1 MSENLGTIE
10 YIIKADTAQLLTA
23 DKEVTKATDNMEDG
37 FGAAD
42 DAAQSL
48 SSSLGELSKIAAAVM
63 AILSVNQVSQY
74 ADAWTE
80 LNNKL
85 ANALRPNEE
94 LVDVTERVFNIT
106 QQTRSSL
113 EATASLYARLERAT
127 RQYGTSAEDL
137 VKLTTIINQG
147 FVVSGASAEEAEN
160 AIIQL
165 SQGLASGALRG
176 EEFNS
181 VNENGNRLIIA
192 LADSL
197 GVTIGQMRQLAA
209 EGKLTTDVVV
219 NGLLSQGAS
228 IGLEFA
234 KTTTTISQ
242 AMQIAGNNITKFFGE
257 SSSVKTTVAIFNT
270 AIIAMSDN
278 IGGLSAVLTA
288 VAALMGSRY
297 VGALT
302 MATTAKIK
310 AALASREQAVAENQA
325 AQAAALKATSDLRA
339 ATIAKDRALDEVRLA
354 QMMKAAAANSTSLA
368 AAEVRLSAARI
379 EAATATD
386 NYNRALAANTT
397 AQTAAT
403 AAADRAAITIR
414 TLGARALGLIG
425 GPAGLAMLAASAII
439 YFAQR
444 AKEAKDEANKLADS
458 VNELGAKFQ
467 AMSNTELAATIGKL
481 SQNLPTLSDAV
492 ADAQKEFNDA
502 EYAVKNY
509 NREIGRYGNTTRGR
523 EAAEAL
529 SGAQNRLAIATFELE
544 KAQNRLSQTQNAIN
558 IGQAT
563 LNGTMRQGLPLLQRE
578 GEEAGITA
586 GMMGKL
592 GDMINFAAKAKEKY
606 NSSSLMVMRSED
618 GDKLLSSL
626 EKQNNLLSIT
636 DKKERAVAEARQ
648 AALDAGVDAHSNQMR
663 QIEEAAAKR
672 YDLQEAD
679 SAVTKSTKE
688 GTKAV
693 DEAAQSLSRQQAALD
708 RLNTG
713 YADGSL
719 ELAKYDAVVALGNKA
734 SAEQIAKAEQQAESI
749 WKVQQATKAAA
760 EEERKRTQ
768 AGQNFTGLQGQVS
781 PVAAVDNTYAQQ
793 MAQLDEYVQ
802 LYPQKIAEAE
812 AVRAGIEDQYHQKR
826 MAAMWEEWQQQSEIN
841 NMLGSAIDSLQ
852 GGATNAIT
860 GLINGTQSLQES
872 FANIGSTILN
882 SVVSAI
888 VDMGVQ
894 YVKSLII
901 GKAMSSAAT
910 AAQIAEAGAL
920 ATAWAPAAMAASIA
934 TQGKASAIGLA
945 AYSSSMAAG
954 QALSIAGARR
964 YGGTVSAGNA
974 YRINEDGRSEIF
986 QTAGGQQAFIPNQ
999 SGKIIPADKAGGGRS
1014 FNPVMN
1020 LTINTTGGIGNEE
1033 IARLR
1038 KVWNNDMLKMMVD
1051 QSTRPNGLLQGRRK

>member
-1 MSENLGTIE
+1 MTQNVGDIE
-10 YIIKADTAQLLTA
+10 YVIKADTAQLLRA
-23 DKEVTKATDNMEDG
+23 DKEVVKATDNMQDG
-37 FGAAD
+37 FDAAD

-127 RQYGTSAEDL
+127 RQYGTSAQDL

-147 FVVSGASAEEAEN
+147 FVVSGATAEEAEN

-181 VNENGNRLIIA
+181 VNEQGNRLIVA
-192 LADSL
+192 LADSM

-219 NGLLSQGAS
+219 NGLLSQGAT
-228 IGLEFA
+228 IGAEFA

-242 AMQIAGNNITKFFGE
+242 AMQVAGNNITKFFGE

-302 MATTAKIK
+302 MATSAKISDI
-310 AALASREQAVAENQA
+310 AASRQQVVAENQA
-325 AQAAALKATSDLRA
+325 AQAALVAANSAQRKALADKEA
-339 ATIAKDRALDEVRLA
+339 ALSSLALA
-354 QMMKAAAANSTSLA
+354 QAEYNVAKGSAAEMLAMDALVAAKSRASAASLALVQAENAQATASTRAAAAARA
-368 AAEVRLSAARI
+368 ASVGFSAAGK
-379 EAATATD
+379 
-386 NYNRALAANTT
+386 ALS
-397 AQTAAT
+397 
-403 AAADRAAITIR
+403 IV
-414 TLGARALGLIG
+414 G
-425 GPAGLAMLAASAII
+425 GPAGAAMLAATAVYYFYQKVQQAKQESINFADSLDGLTSKMKEMSAVQVAAAIAKTEQSII
-439 YFAQR
+439 DQQDAIAELREEYERLEKKKTFIEQAAQIR
-444 AKEAKDEANKLADS
+444 GASAVAEDLAEANRNLAI
-458 VNELGAKFQ
+458 Q
-467 AMSNTELAATIGKL
+467 ADKVEQAENKL
-481 SQNLPTLSDAV
+481 SRTTSSLGLLR
-492 ADAQKEFNDA
+492 AQANGQF
-502 EYAVKNY
+502 
-509 NREIGRYGNTTRGR
+509 REGID
-523 EAAEAL
+523 
-529 SGAQNRLAIATFELE
+529 
-544 KAQNRLSQTQNAIN
+544 
-558 IGQAT
+558 
-563 LNGTMRQGLPLLQRE
+563 LLRRD
-578 GEEAGITA
+578 GEEASITA
-586 GMMGKL
+586 GMMGRL

-626 EKQNNLLSIT
+626 EKQNALLSVT
-636 DKKERAVAEARQ
+636 DKRERAVAEARQ

-734 SAEQIAKAEQQAESI
+734 SGEQIAKAEQQAESI
-749 WKVQQATKAAA
+749 WKIQQATKAAA

-910 AAQIAEAGAL
+910 DAQIAEAGAL

-999 SGKIIPADKAGGGRS
+999 SGKIIPADKAGGGGGVVQHIT
-1014 FNPVMN
+1014 FE
-1020 LTINTTGGIGNEE
+1020 INTTGGIDDATKAW
-1033 IARLR
+1033 IVKSMKQVALFQI
-1038 KVWNNDMLKMMVD
+1038 ND
-1051 QSTRPNGLLQGRRK
+1051 QANRPNGMIQPRRK

>member
-1 MSENLGTIE
+1 MAENVGDIE
-10 YIIKADTAQLLTA
+10 YVIKADTAQLLRA
-23 DKEVTKATDNMEDG
+23 DKQVRDITDGMEGGFNRADKAASSLTSS
-37 FGAAD
+37 FS
-42 DAAQSL
+42 SL
-48 SSSLGELSKIAAAVM
+48 SRVATSLM
-63 AILSVNQVSQY
+63 AILSVQQVAQY
-74 ADAWTE
+74 ADAWTT

-85 ANALRPNEE
+85 ANALRPSEQ

-106 QQTRSSL
+106 QQTRGSL
-113 EATASLYARLERAT
+113 DATASLYARLERAT
-127 RQYGTSAEDL
+127 REYGTSADDL
-137 VKLTTIINQG
+137 AKLTTIINQG
-147 FVVSGASAEEAEN
+147 FVVSGATAQEAEN

-181 VNENGNRLIIA
+181 VNEQGNRLIVA
-192 LADSL
+192 LADSM
-197 GVTIGQMRQLAA
+197 GVGIGQMRQMAA
-209 EGKLTTDVVV
+209 AGKLTTDVVV
-219 NGLLSQGAS
+219 NGLLSQGVT
-228 IGLEFA
+228 IGNEFA
-234 KTTTTISQ
+234 NTTTTISQ
-242 AMQIAGNNITKFFGE
+242 ALQVAGNNITKFFGE
-257 SSSVKTTVAIFNT
+257 NSTVKTGTAIFND
-270 AIIAMSDN
+270 AIISVSEN
-278 IGGLSAVLTA
+278 IGALSAILTG
-288 VAALMGSRY
+288 VAAVMGSRY

-302 MATTAKIK
+302 MATSAKI
-310 AALASREQAVAENQA
+310 ADIAASRQQVAADNQT
-325 AQAAALKATSDLRA
+325 AQAALIAANSVQRKALADKDA
-339 ATIAKDRALDEVRLA
+339 ALSSLALA
-354 QMMKAAAANSTSLA
+354 QAEYNVAKGSAAEMLAMDALVAAKSRASAASLALVQAENAQASASTRAAAAARA
-368 AAEVRLSAARI
+368 ASVGFSAAGK
-379 EAATATD
+379 
-386 NYNRALAANTT
+386 ALS
-397 AQTAAT
+397 
-403 AAADRAAITIR
+403 IV
-414 TLGARALGLIG
+414 G
-425 GPAGLAMLAASAII
+425 GPAGAAMLAATAVYYFYQKVQQAKQESINFADSLDGLTSKMKEMSAVQVAAAIAKTEQSII
-439 YFAQR
+439 DQQDAIAELREEYERLEKKKTFIEQAAQIR
-444 AKEAKDEANKLADS
+444 GASAVAEDLAEANRNLAI
-458 VNELGAKFQ
+458 Q
-467 AMSNTELAATIGKL
+467 ADKVEQAENKL
-481 SQNLPTLSDAV
+481 SRTTSSLGLLR
-492 ADAQKEFNDA
+492 AQANGQF
-502 EYAVKNY
+502 
-509 NREIGRYGNTTRGR
+509 REGID
-523 EAAEAL
+523 
-529 SGAQNRLAIATFELE
+529 
-544 KAQNRLSQTQNAIN
+544 
-558 IGQAT
+558 
-563 LNGTMRQGLPLLQRE
+563 LLRRD

-802 LYPQKIAEAE
+802 LYPQRIAEAE

-841 NMLGSAIDSLQ
+841 SMLGAAVDSLQ

-872 FANIGSTILN
+872 LANIGTTILN
-882 SVVSAI
+882 SVVGGF
-888 VDMGVQ
+888 VQMGVEW
-894 YVKSLII
+894 VKSQLM
-901 GKAMSSAAT
+901 GQAAAATSLTSTMAQAT
-910 AAQIAEAGAL
+910 AAAS
-920 ATAWAPAAMAASIA
+920 AWAPAAMSASIA
-934 TQGKASAIGLA
+934 TYGSAAAIGQAAFAESMVAAKGLA
-945 AYSSSMAAG
+945 LAG
-954 QALSIAGARR
+954 GRR

-999 SGKIIPADKAGGGRS
+999 SGKIIPADKVGGGGGVVQHIT
-1014 FNPVMN
+1014 FE
-1020 LTINTTGGIGNEE
+1020 INTTGGIDD
-1033 IARLR
+1033 AT
-1038 KVWNNDMLKMMVD
+1038 MAKMAQMMKQVSLNTIRD
-1051 QSTRPNGLLQGRRK
+1051 QQRPNGLLRR

>member
-1 MSENLGTIE
+1 MAENVGDIE
-10 YIIKADTAQLLTA
+10 YVIKADTAQLLRA
-23 DKEVTKATDNMEDG
+23 DKQVRDITDGMEGGFNRADKAASSLTSS
-37 FGAAD
+37 FS
-42 DAAQSL
+42 SL
-48 SSSLGELSKIAAAVM
+48 SRVATSLM
-63 AILSVNQVSQY
+63 AILSVQQVAQY
-74 ADAWTE
+74 ADAWTT

-85 ANALRPNEE
+85 ANALRPSEQ

-106 QQTRSSL
+106 QQTRGSL
-113 EATASLYARLERAT
+113 DATASLYARLERAT
-127 RQYGTSAEDL
+127 REYGTSADDL
-137 VKLTTIINQG
+137 AKLTTIINQG
-147 FVVSGASAEEAEN
+147 FVVSGATAQEAEN

-181 VNENGNRLIIA
+181 VNEQGNRLIVA
-192 LADSL
+192 LADSM
-197 GVTIGQMRQLAA
+197 GVGIGQMRQMAA
-209 EGKLTTDVVV
+209 AGKLTTDVVV
-219 NGLLSQGAS
+219 NGLLSQGVT
-228 IGLEFA
+228 IGNEFA
-234 KTTTTISQ
+234 NTTTTISQ
-242 AMQIAGNNITKFFGE
+242 ALQVAGNNITKFFGE
-257 SSSVKTTVAIFNT
+257 NSTVKTGTAIFND
-270 AIIAMSDN
+270 AIISVSEN
-278 IGGLSAVLTA
+278 IGALSAILTG
-288 VAALMGSRY
+288 VAAVMGSRY

-302 MATTAKIK
+302 MATSAKI
-310 AALASREQAVAENQA
+310 ADIAASRQQVAADNQT
-325 AQAAALKATSDLRA
+325 AQAALIAANSVQRKALADKDA
-339 ATIAKDRALDEVRLA
+339 ALSSLALA
-354 QMMKAAAANSTSLA
+354 QAEYNVAKGSAAEMLAMDALVAAKSRASAASLALVQAENAQASASTRAAAAARA
-368 AAEVRLSAARI
+368 ASVGFSAAGK
-379 EAATATD
+379 
-386 NYNRALAANTT
+386 ALS
-397 AQTAAT
+397 
-403 AAADRAAITIR
+403 IV
-414 TLGARALGLIG
+414 G
-425 GPAGLAMLAASAII
+425 GPAGAAMLAATAVYYFYQKVQQAKQESINFADSLDGLTSKMKEMSAVQVAAAIAKTEQSII
-439 YFAQR
+439 DQQDAIAELREEYERLEKKKTFIEQAAQIR
-444 AKEAKDEANKLADS
+444 GASAVAEDLAEANRNLAI
-458 VNELGAKFQ
+458 Q
-467 AMSNTELAATIGKL
+467 ADKVEQAENKL
-481 SQNLPTLSDAV
+481 SRTTSSLGLLR
-492 ADAQKEFNDA
+492 AQANGQF
-502 EYAVKNY
+502 
-509 NREIGRYGNTTRGR
+509 REGID
-523 EAAEAL
+523 
-529 SGAQNRLAIATFELE
+529 
-544 KAQNRLSQTQNAIN
+544 
-558 IGQAT
+558 
-563 LNGTMRQGLPLLQRE
+563 LLRRD

-781 PVAAVDNTYAQQ
+781 PVAAVDNIYAQQ

-841 NMLGSAIDSLQ
+841 SMLGAAVDSLQ

-872 FANIGSTILN
+872 LANIGTTILN
-882 SVVSAI
+882 SVVGGF
-888 VDMGVQ
+888 VQMGVEW
-894 YVKSLII
+894 VKSQLM
-901 GKAMSSAAT
+901 GQAAAATSLASTMVQAT
-910 AAQIAEAGAL
+910 AAAS
-920 ATAWAPAAMAASIA
+920 AWAPAAMSASIA
-934 TQGKASAIGLA
+934 TYGSAAAIGQA
-945 AYSSSMAAG
+945 AYAESMVAAKG
-954 QALSIAGARR
+954 LALAGGRR

-986 QTAGGQQAFIPNQ
+986 QTAGGQQIFMPNQ
-999 SGKIIPADKAGGGRS
+999 SGKIIPADKVGGG
-1014 FNPVMN
+1014 
-1020 LTINTTGGIGNEE
+1020 GGVVVQQTNHYHFDGSPNSPETVKQFEKMAYNAALRAISNE
-1033 IARLR
+1033 
-1038 KVWNNDMLKMMVD
+1038 
-1051 QSTRPNGLLQGRRK
+1051 QRPNGLLRKGR

>member
-1 MSENLGTIE
+1 MTQNVGDIE
-10 YIIKADTAQLLTA
+10 YVIKADTAQLLRA
-23 DKEVTKATDNMEDG
+23 DKEVVKATDNMQDG
-37 FGAAD
+37 FDAAD

-127 RQYGTSAEDL
+127 RQYGTSAQDL

-147 FVVSGASAEEAEN
+147 FVVSGATAEEAEN

-181 VNENGNRLIIA
+181 VNEQGNRLIVA
-192 LADSL
+192 LADSM

-219 NGLLSQGAS
+219 NGLLSQGAT
-228 IGLEFA
+228 IGAEFA

-242 AMQIAGNNITKFFGE
+242 AMQVAGNNITKFFGE

-302 MATTAKIK
+302 MATSAKISDI
-310 AALASREQAVAENQA
+310 AASRQQVVAENQA
-325 AQAAALKATSDLRA
+325 AQAALVAANSAQRKALADKEA
-339 ATIAKDRALDEVRLA
+339 ALSSLALA
-354 QMMKAAAANSTSLA
+354 QAEYNVAKGSAAEMLAMDALVAAKSRASAASLALVQAENAQATASTRAAAAARA
-368 AAEVRLSAARI
+368 ASVGFSAAGK
-379 EAATATD
+379 
-386 NYNRALAANTT
+386 ALS
-397 AQTAAT
+397 
-403 AAADRAAITIR
+403 IV
-414 TLGARALGLIG
+414 G
-425 GPAGLAMLAASAII
+425 GPAGAAMLAATAVYYFYQKVQQAKQESINFADSLDGLTSKMKEMSAVQVAAAIAKTEQSII
-439 YFAQR
+439 DQQDAIAELREEYERLEKKKTFIEQAAQIR
-444 AKEAKDEANKLADS
+444 GASAVAEDLAEANRNLAI
-458 VNELGAKFQ
+458 Q
-467 AMSNTELAATIGKL
+467 ADKVEQAENKL
-481 SQNLPTLSDAV
+481 SRTTSSLGLLR
-492 ADAQKEFNDA
+492 AQANGQF
-502 EYAVKNY
+502 
-509 NREIGRYGNTTRGR
+509 REGID
-523 EAAEAL
+523 
-529 SGAQNRLAIATFELE
+529 
-544 KAQNRLSQTQNAIN
+544 
-558 IGQAT
+558 
-563 LNGTMRQGLPLLQRE
+563 LLRRD
-578 GEEAGITA
+578 GEEASITA
-586 GMMGKL
+586 GMMGRL

-626 EKQNNLLSIT
+626 EKQNALLSVT
-636 DKKERAVAEARQ
+636 DKRERAVAEARQ

-734 SAEQIAKAEQQAESI
+734 SAEQTAKAEQQAESI

-781 PVAAVDNTYAQQ
+781 PVAAVDNIYAQQ

-872 FANIGSTILN
+872 FANIGTTILN
-882 SVVSAI
+882 SVVGSL
-888 VDMGVQ
+888 VQMGIEW
-894 YVKSLII
+894 VKSQLM
-901 GKAMSSAAT
+901 GQAAAAASLASTMAQAT
-910 AAQIAEAGAL
+910 AAAS
-920 ATAWAPAAMAASIA
+920 AWAPAAMSASIA
-934 TQGKASAIGLA
+934 TYGSAAAVGQAAYAESLLA
-945 AYSSSMAAG
+945 AKGMALAG
-954 QALSIAGARR
+954 GRR

-986 QTAGGQQAFIPNQ
+986 QTAGGQQMFIPNQ
-999 SGKIIPADKAGGGRS
+999 SGKVISADKAGGGGGVVQHIT
-1014 FNPVMN
+1014 FE
-1020 LTINTTGGIGNEE
+1020 INTTGGIDD
-1033 IARLR
+1033 AT
-1038 KVWNNDMLKMMVD
+1038 MAKMAQMMKQVSLNTIRD
-1051 QSTRPNGLLQGRRK
+1051 QQRPNGLLRR